1 MMVYVFHRARPFE
14 RIPPLRHPQVYNKTE
29 VLIKNQHM
37 PTLLPPPPPPPHSP
51 PPPPPPPPTPDRP
64 SFIFYIY
71 SIYYITLFLLLGN
84 ADDQR
89 TDVVPRFLIVSHV
102 SGVAQRERTRSPA
115 ATVHPLVARRELVHR
130 RDLGRIQID
139 LRVDPPSRGC
149 RRGSVEETSWASSSL
164 TVSYFIRT
172 TEEKGVR
179 ACAQQQK
186 RKESKY
192 YESME
197 NIGGGQDDGVQRE
210 KKAVGR
216 GSRHDDGRFVY
227 YSSRPPSPRHPDT
240 PNGTTHIKY
249 RMRTHTRWGIWR
261 RERRRPRPTWIVGRR
276 GLRRRRSSLFSRIN
290 RMQATDCCFHAP
302 SGI

>member
-1 MMVYVFHRARPFE
+1 MSSIEQGPFE
-14 RIPPLRHPQVYNKTE
+14 RISPLHQPQVYSTTE
-29 VLIKNQHM
+29 VRIQNQHM
-37 PTLLPPPPPPPHSP
+37 PTSLPPPPPHSPP

-102 SGVAQRERTRSPA
+102 SGVAQRERTRLPA
-115 ATVHPLVARRELVHR
+115 ATVHPLVARCELVHR

-172 TEEKGVR
+172 YRGKGGASVCATTEKEGV
-179 ACAQQQK
+179 
-186 RKESKY
+186 E
-192 YESME
+192 
-197 NIGGGQDDGVQRE
+197 I
-210 KKAVGR
+210 
-216 GSRHDDGRFVY
+216 
-227 YSSRPPSPRHPDT
+227 
-240 PNGTTHIKY
+240 
-249 RMRTHTRWGIWR
+249 
-261 RERRRPRPTWIVGRR
+261 
-276 GLRRRRSSLFSRIN
+276 L
-290 RMQATDCCFHAP
+290 
-302 SGI
+302 

>member
-1 MMVYVFHRARPFE
+1 M
-14 RIPPLRHPQVYNKTE
+14 
-29 VLIKNQHM
+29 
-37 PTLLPPPPPPPHSP
+37 
-51 PPPPPPPPTPDRP
+51 
-64 SFIFYIY
+64 
-71 SIYYITLFLLLGN
+71 
-84 ADDQR
+84 
-89 TDVVPRFLIVSHV
+89 

-227 YSSRPPSPRHPDT
+227 YSSRPPSPPPRHPERDNT
-240 PNGTTHIKY
+240 YKISNAHSHSMGDLAAGTTKAEADVDS
-249 RMRTHTRWGIWR
+249 RTTGTTAETVFIIF
-261 RERRRPRPTWIVGRR
+261 ENKPKA
-276 GLRRRRSSLFSRIN
+276 SN
-290 RMQATDCCFHAP
+290 
-302 SGI
+302 